1 MSGLTNL
8 VQARDVRHA
17 FGEGDLRKEVL
28 HGISCEIH
36 SREIVII
43 AGPSGSG
50 KTTLLT
56 LIGALRGLQT
66 GSVSLLGQE
75 LRGAKPEVLVEARRA
90 IGFIFQQHNL
100 LPAFT
105 ARENVQLALAV
116 DPGLSPREC
125 RARAMELLSAVGM
138 SEHLSKRP
146 AQLSGGQ
153 RQRVAIARALV
164 RRPRV
169 ILADEPTASLDR
181 VTGREIVDLLQR
193 LAREE
198 DCALI
203 LITHDQ
209 RILSIADRLLHLE
222 DGLLS
227 GGNLEQESAG
237 AD

>member
-1 MSGLTNL
+1 VTILRNVSGGGLPRHVEIEAGSACGCLFISGLTSL

-43 AGPSGSG
+43 TGPSGSG
-50 KTTLLT
+50 KTTFLT
-56 LIGALRGLQT
+56 LIGALRELQT
-66 GSVSLLGQE
+66 GSVSLLGRE

-90 IGFIFQQHNL
+90 IGF
-100 LPAFT
+100 
-105 ARENVQLALAV
+105 ARSC
-116 DPGLSPREC
+116 D
-125 RARAMELLSAVGM
+125 RARNRGSSA
-138 SEHLSKRP
+138 
-146 AQLSGGQ
+146 
-153 RQRVAIARALV
+153 
-164 RRPRV
+164 
-169 ILADEPTASLDR
+169 T
-181 VTGREIVDLLQR
+181 TG
-193 LAREE
+193 REE

-227 GGNLEQESAG
+227 GGSLETESAE
-237 AD
+237 